1 MHTSTFNLFYS
12 EDAIVSWR
20 HNLGTCNL
28 HMDIVITICHCS
40 VGLTY
45 DKYNIDHW
53 CQNCVGTSCH
63 WSLPRYYTGAQNAY
77 LTLSNRSMCVKRREQ
92 WTRFERKVCCCC
104 SRVREGEREREMRNE
119 RMRDIDP
126 KTSNNTWQKM
136 KRKNRSFAN
145 AESRSDK
152 GSDVTNSV
160 WPDLAEFLPL
170 QKCFGHLLKVHLVF
184 GLILVLLLHFL
195 MPMG

>member
-104 SRVREGEREREMRNE
+104 SRVREGERERERE
-119 RMRDIDP
+119 RWGMNACGTSTPKQVTTLDRRWSEKIEVSLTQKADP
-126 KTSNNTWQKM
+126 I
-136 KRKNRSFAN
+136 
-145 AESRSDK
+145 K
-152 GSDVTNSV
+152 GQT
-160 WPDLAEFLPL
+160 
-170 QKCFGHLLKVHLVF
+170 
-184 GLILVLLLHFL
+184 
-195 MPMG
+195 

>member
-1 MHTSTFNLFYS
+1 MISTILITG
-12 EDAIVSWR
+12 AKIVWVQVVIEVY
-20 HNLGTCNL
+20 LGTTQGRKMHISLYRIARCVWRGESN
-28 HMDIVITICHCS
+28 
-40 VGLTY
+40 GLVLNV
-45 DKYNIDHW
+45 K
-53 CQNCVGTSCH
+53 CAAA
-63 WSLPRYYTGAQNAY
+63 AQG
-77 LTLSNRSMCVKRREQ
+77 
-92 WTRFERKVCCCC
+92 WER
-104 SRVREGEREREMRNE
+104 EREREMRNE

-160 WPDLAEFLPL
+160 WPDVAEFLPL